1 MMTIQTSKLLSVGMI
16 VLCLL
21 GQTGCREDQV
31 SAATAP
37 KNRQVIQT
45 IGSDTM
51 VNLAQAWAE
60 EYGTVEP
67 ETSIEVSGGGSGTG
81 IAALINGTADI
92 ANSSRRMEPR
102 EISAAERV
110 LGQAPVLHIV
120 GYDALAIFVHPAN
133 PLREMTLDQLA
144 EIYSERGPVK
154 NWADLGVSV
163 PGCRA
168 GQMILVSRQSNSG
181 TYHYFRDA
189 ILGRGRDF
197 KLGTID
203 LHGSKDVVE
212 LVGRTPCAIGYSGM
226 GYANSHVRMLGVARR
241 AGEAA
246 YPPTVENTQQGL
258 YPISRPLYMYTSG
271 DGKPHL
277 KRFFDWIY
285 SRQGQHL
292 VLANG
297 YVPIPEAER
306 QTASLGGSAPGQ
318 MVAD

>member
-1 MMTIQTSKLLSVGMI
+1 MKILSIAIVLLSM
-16 VLCLL
+16 L
-21 GQTGCREDQV
+21 GQTGCREDQA
-31 SAATAP
+31 SAATTSE
-37 KNRQVIQT
+37 NRQVIQT

-67 ETSIEVSGGGSGTG
+67 ATSIEVSGGGSGTG

-102 EISAAERV
+102 EIATAERV
-110 LGQAPVLHIV
+110 LGKVPVLHVV

-133 PLREMTLDQLA
+133 PLRELTLDQLGQ
-144 EIYSERGPVK
+144 IYSEKGPVTR
-154 NWADLGVSV
+154 WSDLGVSV
-163 PGCRA
+163 PGCSSDR
-168 GQMILVSRQSNSG
+168 MILVSRQSNSG

-226 GYANSHVRMLGVARR
+226 GYATSHVRMLGVARR

-246 YPPTVENTQQGL
+246 YSPTVDHTQQGL
-258 YPISRPLYMYTSG
+258 YPISRPLYMYTVG
-271 DGKPHL
+271 NGQPHL

-285 SRQGQHL
+285 SRKGQQL

-297 YVPIPEAER
+297 YVPIPESEM
-306 QTASLGGSAPGQ
+306 QTASAGAATPTRQ
-318 MVAD
+318 AE